1 MTDKTRNDAVFLI
14 RRYYERFNAGDVDGF
29 LSLLTDDVIHDLSQG
44 ARETGK
50 PAFRRF
56 LDHMNRCYQ
65 ERVRDL
71 AVMVDD
77 SGKRA
82 AAEFQ
87 LDGKYVSTDGDLPT
101 AKGQT
106 YALTV
111 GAFFE
116 IRDGK
121 VARISNTYNFK
132 DWLRQVKG

>member
-1 MTDKTRNDAVFLI
+1 MSDQARTDTISLI

-29 LSLLTDDVIHDLSQG
+29 LSLLADDVIHDLSQG

-71 AVMVDD
+71 VVMVDD
-77 SGKRA
+77 SGTRA

-87 LDGKYVSTDGDLPT
+87 LDGKYVATDGELPP
-101 AKGQT
+101 ARGQA
-106 YALTV
+106 YVLTV

-116 IRDGK
+116 IRNGQI
-121 VARISNTYNFK
+121 ARISNNYNFK
-132 DWLRQVKG
+132 DWLRQVQG

>member
-1 MTDKTRNDAVFLI
+1 MTDKTRSDAESLI
-14 RRYYERFNAGDVDGF
+14 RRYYERFNSGDTDGF

-44 ARETGK
+44 PRETGK
-50 PAFRRF
+50 AAFKRF
-56 LDHMNRCYQ
+56 LEHMNRCYQ

-71 AVMVDD
+71 VVMIDD
-77 SGKRA
+77 SGRRA

-87 LDGKYVSTDGDLPT
+87 LDGKYVATDGDLPPAT
-101 AKGQT
+101 GQA
-106 YALTV
+106 YVLTV

>member
-1 MTDKTRNDAVFLI
+1 MSDKARTDTISLI

-29 LSLLTDDVIHDLSQG
+29 LSLLADDVVHDLSQG

-50 PAFRRF
+50 AAFRRF

-71 AVMVDD
+71 VVMVDD
-77 SGKRA
+77 SGTRA

-87 LDGKYVSTDGDLPT
+87 LDGKYVATDGDLPP
-101 AKGQT
+101 ARGQA
-106 YALTV
+106 YVLTV

-116 IRDGK
+116 IRGGQI
-121 VARISNTYNFK
+121 ARISNNYNFK
-132 DWLRQVKG
+132 DWLRQVQG

>member
-1 MTDKTRNDAVFLI
+1 MTDKARSDAISLI
-14 RRYYERFNAGDVDGF
+14 RRYYERFNAGDMEGF

-56 LDHMNRCYQ
+56 LEHMNRCYQ
-65 ERVRDL
+65 ERMRDL
-71 AVMVDD
+71 VVMVDD
-77 SGKRA
+77 SGRRA
-82 AAEFQ
+82 SAEFQ
-87 LDGKYVSTDGDLPT
+87 LDGKYVTTDGDLPP
-101 AKGQT
+101 ARGQN
-106 YALTV
+106 YVLTV

-132 DWLRQVKG
+132 DWLRQVQG

>member
-1 MTDKTRNDAVFLI
+1 MTNKARNDTASLI
-14 RRYYERFNAGDVDGF
+14 RQYYERFNAGDLEGF

-44 ARETGK
+44 PRETGK
-50 PAFRRF
+50 LAFRKF
-56 LDHMNRCYQ
+56 LEHMNRCYQ

-71 AVMVDD
+71 TVMVDET
-77 SGKRA
+77 GKRA

-87 LDGKYVSTDGDLPT
+87 LDGKYVATDGDLPP
-101 AKGQT
+101 ARGQN
-106 YALTV
+106 YVLTV

-132 DWLRQVKG
+132 DWLRQVQG